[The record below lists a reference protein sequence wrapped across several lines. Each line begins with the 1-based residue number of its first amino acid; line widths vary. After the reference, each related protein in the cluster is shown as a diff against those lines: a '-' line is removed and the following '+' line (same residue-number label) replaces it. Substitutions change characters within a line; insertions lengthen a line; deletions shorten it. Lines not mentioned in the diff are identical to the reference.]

1 MMESIG
7 YDSALASVPT
17 PVVRAGLPGLVMASA
32 GLLGWWRRKRKAEA
46 AA

>member
-1 MMESIG
+1 
-7 YDSALASVPT
+7 
-17 PVVRAGLPGLVMASA
+17 LPGLVLASA